1 MRTSGKH
8 VNIQILNGNYLQVG
22 ALTTIIVGVTI
33 ALQIG
38 VGKYIDFDAITKQK
52 TPTQIAEE
60 TKLAISHVS
69 RTLSEFKD
77 KGIVECLTPDEK
89 IGKLYALTKKGSKVL
104 KSLF

>member
-1 MRTSGKH
+1 MLKLKSFIIRSK
-8 VNIQILNGNYLQVG
+8 QRQLILK
-22 ALTTIIVGVTI
+22 T
-33 ALQIG
+33 
-38 VGKYIDFDAITKQK
+38 ITKQK